1 MKALGVLGTSSGAGK
16 SWMTIALCAWLRQQ
30 GVRVAP
36 FKAQNMSNNAWATL
50 DGREMARA
58 QAVQAEACGL
68 PPSVEMNP
76 ILIKPTA
83 ENRSQLIL
91 RGVAQGHVE
100 AQEYYR
106 DFDRLWRIVADTLD
120 GWRERCDVL
129 VLEGA
134 GSPVELNLMA
144 RDLVNLRP
152 LRHLDGRFVLVGDI
166 DRGGIYAQLA
176 GTWALLPPE
185 DRARSL
191 GAIVNRFR
199 GDLALFPDPSAW
211 LTPHAAGLPVL
222 GTVPLRRDLQPEEE
236 DGLTSADED
245 RGSGDTIAWI
255 RFPHAANLTDCQPW
269 WDDTGVRTRW
279 TAEADVIA
287 GARAIILPGS
297 KNTLADLRWLRT
309 RGLDRTI
316 QAAAARG
323 TLIIGLCGGYQMLG
337 EKLSDPA
344 GLAGDK
350 GDEPGLRLLP
360 VATTFVA
367 EKIVRQVTA
376 VCESRRWTAYEI
388 HMGRSEAT
396 SEASPLH
403 TIFDSPQIGTTPARP
418 EGIRRANIWGT
429 YLHGWFEAPE
439 VRRQV
444 ARAAGIHA
452 HRAHPTPWAEQ
463 RQSIYAQMA
472 AHLAA
477 HVDLSGIRQYLDL

>member
-1 MKALGVLGTSSGAGK
+1 MKALGVLGTASGVGK
-16 SWMTIALCAWLRQQ
+16 SWITVALCAWLRQQ

-68 PPSVEMNP
+68 LPSVEMNP
-76 ILIKPTA
+76 ILIKPTGDH
-83 ENRSQLIL
+83 RSQLIL
-91 RGVAQGHVE
+91 RGVAQGHLE

-134 GSPVELNLMA
+134 GSPVELNLMT

-166 DRGGIYAQLA
+166 NRGGIYAQLA
-176 GTWALLPPE
+176 GTWTLLPPA

-199 GDLALFPDPSAW
+199 GDLSLFTNPSDW
-211 LTPHAAGLPVL
+211 LAPHAPGFPVL

-236 DGLTSADED
+236 DGLTAADED
-245 RGSGDTIAWI
+245 RGTGKTIAWI

-279 TAEADVIA
+279 TADAGVIA
-287 GARAIILPGS
+287 NARIIILPGS
-297 KNTLADLRWLRT
+297 KNTIADLRWLRAQ
-309 RGLDRTI
+309 GLDRVI
-316 QAAAARG
+316 QSAAARG

-337 EKLSDPA
+337 EKLSDPT
-344 GLAGDK
+344 GLAGDA
-350 GDEPGLRLLP
+350 GEEPGLGLLP
-360 VATTFVA
+360 VVTTFAA
-367 EKIVRQVTA
+367 EKIVRQVTT
-376 VCESRRWTAYEI
+376 VCEERRWSAYEI
-388 HMGRSEAT
+388 HMGRSAFT
-396 SEASPLH
+396 APCDALHHVFDTASSIPRSE
-403 TIFDSPQIGTTPARP
+403 GARYKNM
-418 EGIRRANIWGT
+418 RGT

-439 VRRQV
+439 VRRLI
-444 ARAAGIHA
+444 AHAAGISA
-452 HRAHPTPWAEQ
+452 HRAHAIPWAEQ
-463 RQSIYAQMA
+463 RQSLYAQMA

-477 HVDLSGIRQYLDL
+477 HVDLQSIRRHLEL